1 MNRLIAVAAF
11 WLLTSP
17 LAAQHLEIR
26 FLDVGQ
32 GDATLIREGGR
43 TVLIDA
49 GPSPAIASYLR
60 EFHVDTIDLLIASH
74 NHSDHIG
81 GMTTVLG
88 SAFVR
93 FYVDNGLP
101 STTSTYERTIEAVQ
115 ASGVQYLHWS
125 DRSITLGDAVVH
137 LLPPPPQLTDD
148 QNNGSVGVLVEYGQ
162 FLALFTGDSQ
172 QPELTAWLS
181 GGGVPR
187 VSVLKVAHHGSSNGT
202 SPAWIRA
209 TQPQVAVISVGSG
222 NSYGHPAASVIT
234 EWEQAGARVF
244 RTDRD
249 GSILV
254 FANYEGGFVVTTANA
269 YPKGVVEFQP
279 FAP

>member
-1 MNRLIAVAAF
+1 MTVRFAVAL
-11 WLLTSP
+11 WLLACP
-17 LAAQHLEIR
+17 VAAQHLEIR

-115 ASGVQYLHWS
+115 ASGAQYLHWS

-148 QNNGSVGVLVEYGQ
+148 QNNGSVGVLIEYGQ

-172 QPELTAWLS
+172 QQELSAWLS
-181 GGGVPR
+181 GGDVPR

-209 TQPQVAVISVGSG
+209 TRPQVAVISVGSG
-222 NSYGHPAASVIT
+222 NSYGHPAASVIAD
-234 EWEQAGARVF
+234 WEQAGARVF

-249 GSILV
+249 GSVVV
-254 FANYEGGFVVTTANA
+254 FANFEGGFVVTTANA
-269 YPKGVVEFQP
+269 YPKGVIEFQP
-279 FAP
+279 LEP